1 MVKDRIISQIKSDF
15 RFILE
20 NKSILGVILY
30 GSYLSGDESN
40 RSDIDICIVASDQNL
55 YQIHKYIYKN
65 LENNLNKYDIHFFEE
80 LPLYIQ
86 GGIIEEGIVIL
97 THDLGELSEYFY
109 PFRKQWLHEKWRI
122 ERVA

>member
-55 YQIHKYIYKN
+55 YQIH
-65 LENNLNKYDIHFFEE
+65 
-80 LPLYIQ
+80 
-86 GGIIEEGIVIL
+86 
-97 THDLGELSEYFY
+97 
-109 PFRKQWLHEKWRI
+109 
-122 ERVA
+122 